1 MALRFAVVVAF
12 VAVAG
17 AGALKQPTG
26 MMQLKQKVQEQGV
39 VCEDMCK
46 KVLEY
51 PKCQCPGFGSMPA
64 DEDDTRSCEAK
75 YCHPPADRCPND
87 AFFTCVQET
96 TAVSLV
102 QSGASAEMAALQKKS
117 DALEAAIAAY
127 K

>member
-1 MALRFAVVVAF
+1 MLRFVCAAL
-12 VAVAG
+12 ALSL
-17 AGALKQPTG
+17 AGALSDADRRTELRQ
-26 MMQLKQKVQEQGV
+26 QVQSLGV

-64 DEDDTRSCEAK
+64 DDDDTRSCEAK

-96 TAVSLV
+96 TA
-102 QSGASAEMAALQKKS
+102 ASFLETGSRSVVAWLQKRSS
-117 DALEAAIAAY
+117 DLDAAISAY
-127 K
+127 T

>member
-1 MALRFAVVVAF
+1 MMRAVLFVALLSAAVAVVARQDPKLV
-12 VAVAG
+12 
-17 AGALKQPTG
+17 
-26 MMQLKQKVQEQGV
+26 QLKQQVLDKGV

-64 DEDDTRSCEAK
+64 DDDDTRSCEAK

-96 TAVSLV
+96 TGVGLLQTTPEVSVLEGKV
-102 QSGASAEMAALQKKS
+102 AALQ
-117 DALEAAIAAY
+117 AAIAGY
-127 K
+127 KARV

>member
-1 MALRFAVVVAF
+1 MLRFVCAALVLSF
-12 VAVAG
+12 
-17 AGALKQPTG
+17 AGALSNADRRSELRDQ
-26 MMQLKQKVQEQGV
+26 VQSLGV

-64 DEDDTRSCEAK
+64 DSDDTRSCEAK

-96 TAVSLV
+96 TSVSLV
-102 QSGASAEMAALQKKS
+102 QEGLPALVELQRT
-117 DALEAAIAAY
+117 A
-127 K
+127 

>member
-1 MALRFAVVVAF
+1 MALLRAVLVAAFAVGGSANLRQQNDL
-12 VAVAG
+12 A
-17 AGALKQPTG
+17 QR
-26 MMQLKQKVQEQGV
+26 QELQQQIRARGV

-96 TAVSLV
+96 TAVSFV
-102 QSGASAEMAALQKKS
+102 QADEMAALQKKS
-117 DALEAAIAAY
+117 
-127 K
+127 

>member
-1 MALRFAVVVAF
+1 MIAAF
-12 VAVAG
+12 VSA
-17 AGALKQPTG
+17 ALSTAPAELA
-26 MMQLKQKVQEQGV
+26 QLKQKVQAQGV

-64 DEDDTRSCEAK
+64 DDDDTRSCEAK

-102 QSGASAEMAALQKKS
+102 QSDTPSLVELQRQVADLQAA
-117 DALEAAIAAY
+117 
-127 K
+127 

>member
-1 MALRFAVVVAF
+1 MMRAVLF
-12 VAVAG
+12 VALAASAQAG
-17 AGALKQPTG
+17 GSVEELR
-26 MMQLKQKVQEQGV
+26 QKVQEQGV

-102 QSGASAEMAALQKKS
+102 QSDELATLQKKS
-117 DALEAAIAAY
+117 EA
-127 K
+127 

>member
-1 MALRFAVVVAF
+1 MMRAVVLVAL
-12 VAVAG
+12 AVSAQAG
-17 AGALKQPTG
+17 GSVEELREQ
-26 MMQLKQKVQEQGV
+26 VQSLGV

-64 DEDDTRSCEAK
+64 DDDDTRSCEAK

-96 TAVSLV
+96 TAVGLLQTSTLPEAAELERRV
-102 QSGASAEMAALQKKS
+102 SALN
-117 DALEAAIAAY
+117 AAIAGY
-127 K
+127 KT